1 MQVDFLMSFI
11 VAVLSFIVA
20 TVGSYYSRNSF
31 LLDLKIL
38 EKDKK
43 RPEKAKHYHD
53 KYINVP
59 PSFTPDP
66 FLKQIDSDELN
77 ETVKLPF
84 KFTDF
89 LIKNYPDRYF
99 YFVSLLKKS
108 WSYFDVIEIEKEL
121 KIICTIQNIISK
133 KIKYFSLYIT
143 FAMISTTLVLY
154 NDIIINKIVVSS
166 GLGTLVILC
175 FFIILSIILTFHFLY
190 KLSQMAEIEILINQ
204 LEIKAPE

>member
-1 MQVDFLMSFI
+1 MQIDFLMSFI

-59 PSFTPDP
+59 PSFMPDP

-89 LIKNYPDRYF
+89 LIKNYPERYF

-121 KIICTIQNIISK
+121 KIICTIQNIRSK
-133 KIKYFSLYIT
+133 KIKYFFLYIT

-154 NDIIINKIVVSS
+154 NDIIINKIVFSS

-175 FFIILSIILTFHFLY
+175 FFIILSIILTFHSLY
-190 KLSQMAEIEILINQ
+190 KLSQMAEIEMLVTQ

>member
-1 MQVDFLMSFI
+1 MQIDFLMSFI

-20 TVGSYYSRNSF
+20 TAGSYYSRNSF
-31 LLDLKIL
+31 LLNLKVL
-38 EKDKK
+38 EKDKN
-43 RPEKAKHYHD
+43 RAEKAKHYYD

-59 PSFTPDP
+59 PSFTTDP

-77 ETVKLPF
+77 ETVKLPY

-89 LIKNYPDRYF
+89 LIKNYPERYF

-108 WSYFDVIEIEKEL
+108 WSSFDVIEIEKEL
-121 KIICTIQNIISK
+121 KIICTIQNIRSK
-133 KIKYFSLYIT
+133 RIKYFSLYMT
-143 FAMISTTLVLY
+143 FSMISATLILY

-166 GLGTLVILC
+166 SLGALVILC

-190 KLSQMAEIEILINQ
+190 ESSQIAEIKMLINK

>member
-1 MQVDFLMSFI
+1 MQIDFLMSFI

-31 LLDLKIL
+31 LLDLKAL
-38 EKDKK
+38 EKDKN
-43 RPEKAKHYHD
+43 RPEKAKHYYD

-59 PSFTPDP
+59 PSFMPDP

-77 ETVKLPF
+77 ETVKLPC

-89 LIKNYPDRYF
+89 LIKNYPEHYF

-108 WSYFDVIEIEKEL
+108 WTCFDVIEIEKEL
-121 KIICTIQNIISK
+121 KIICTIQNIRSK
-133 KIKYFSLYIT
+133 RIKYFSLYMT
-143 FAMISTTLVLY
+143 FAMISATLILY
-154 NDIIINKIVVSS
+154 NDIIINKIVISS
-166 GLGTLVILC
+166 SLGTLVILC

-190 KLSQMAEIEILINQ
+190 KSSQIVEIKMLINK